1 MKQKGEGGS
10 GDRGGR
16 GMDVACRAPRT
27 ISWAVFFYHNCYWS
41 RNLIGKFAVV
51 DKSPDNA
58 ARAFVNVSRS
68 WSRFEKPELLLFF

>member
-1 MKQKGEGGS
+1 MQGS
-10 GDRGGR
+10 PYVKPD
-16 GMDVACRAPRT
+16 
-27 ISWAVFFYHNCYWS
+27 SFFYHNC
-41 RNLIGKFAVV
+41 NLIGKFAVV